1 MDARTRDAMTRAGLN
16 LIQQALSIY
25 DANLRL
31 VLSNRRFQEMFDLPK
46 SLITPGAPFAD
57 TIRYVA
63 ARGDYGPL
71 DDLEA
76 FVIERVEM
84 AQSFTPHYMERTRG
98 NGQVISVEGTPL
110 PNGGW
115 VTVYTDI
122 TQIKRQE
129 DMLRARSEELSGQL
143 SAYSQELSTTN
154 RKLASTI
161 SALEQSQQDLQEI
174 EARTRLTTEMMPAHI
189 AHVGP
194 DRRYTYSNKRLN
206 LVMPGRP
213 ADIINRHIAEALG
226 AQTYSMIEPYL
237 NSALD
242 GKSSVFE
249 FTDDL
254 SSRRIRTAFTPDTSE
269 SNQVSGVYIL
279 SMDVTEE
286 AQARATLQQQSKRE
300 MASHLT
306 SGLAHDFSNLL
317 TIILGA
323 QGRLTKLDLPPDAR
337 QLVDATLNAATRGG
351 ALLHSIA
358 DMVGNRA
365 PHPRA
370 ITITEVFEQIAP
382 LAHSALD
389 SQHKLSLKPPKTDQH
404 WLLDAGQLMDSLLN
418 LILNARDAIGKEGTI
433 TLAAKIVKDTWIE
446 FVVTDT
452 GPGFSDNALQHA
464 FDPFFTTKGEH
475 GTGLGLSMVYDVA
488 KMNGGSLVLQNGF
501 RGARVTL
508 RLPARQAIAEH
519 PPGMALLVEDQ
530 TDLRDVFR
538 SYLTGMGYSV
548 IEASGVD
555 EARALLRELPEINLI
570 MTDLQLEGEE
580 TGVDL
585 ISGLEKT
592 KTLVLFMSSLPAD
605 HPLVILAQ
613 RMAPVLAKPFEM
625 SDLRATLK
633 DALNVTTSRHD
644 P

>member
-31 VLSNRRFQEMFDLPK
+31 ALSNRRFQEMFDLPK

-71 DDLEA
+71 DDLDA

-129 DMLRARSEELSGQL
+129 EMLRARSEELSGQL

-174 EARTRLTTEMMPAHI
+174 EERTRLTTEMMPAHI

-323 QGRLTKLDLPPDAR
+323 QGRLAKLELPTDAR
-337 QLVDATLNAATRGG
+337 QLVDVTLNAATRGG

-370 ITITEVFEQIAP
+370 ITIAEVFEQIAP
-382 LAHSALD
+382 LAQSALD

-404 WLLDAGQLMDSLLN
+404 WLLDAGQLMDALLN

-446 FVVTDT
+446 FVVIDT

-555 EARALLRELPEINLI
+555 EARALLRELPEITLI
-570 MTDLQLEGEE
+570 LTDLQLEGEE

-585 ISGLEKT
+585 ISGLENT
-592 KTLVLFMSSLPAD
+592 KALVLFMSSLPAD
-605 HPLVILAQ
+605 HPLVIRAQ
-613 RMAPVLAKPFEM
+613 RMAPVLAKPFEI

>member
-1 MDARTRDAMTRAGLN
+1 
-16 LIQQALSIY
+16 
-25 DANLRL
+25 
-31 VLSNRRFQEMFDLPK
+31 
-46 SLITPGAPFAD
+46 
-57 TIRYVA
+57 
-63 ARGDYGPL
+63 
-71 DDLEA
+71 
-76 FVIERVEM
+76 M

-323 QGRLTKLDLPPDAR
+323 QGRLAKLDLPPDAR

-351 ALLHSIA
+351 AHYCI
-358 DMVGNRA
+358 
-365 PHPRA
+365 
-370 ITITEVFEQIAP
+370 P
-382 LAHSALD
+382 L
-389 SQHKLSLKPPKTDQH
+389 PI
-404 WLLDAGQLMDSLLN
+404 W
-418 LILNARDAIGKEGTI
+418 
-433 TLAAKIVKDTWIE
+433 W
-446 FVVTDT
+446 
-452 GPGFSDNALQHA
+452 
-464 FDPFFTTKGEH
+464 
-475 GTGLGLSMVYDVA
+475 
-488 KMNGGSLVLQNGF
+488 
-501 RGARVTL
+501 
-508 RLPARQAIAEH
+508 AIARPIH
-519 PPGMALLVEDQ
+519 APSPLQRFLNKSHRWRKVRWTAN
-530 TDLRDVFR
+530 
-538 SYLTGMGYSV
+538 
-548 IEASGVD
+548 
-555 EARALLRELPEINLI
+555 INC
-570 MTDLQLEGEE
+570 
-580 TGVDL
+580 
-585 ISGLEKT
+585 
-592 KTLVLFMSSLPAD
+592 
-605 HPLVILAQ
+605 H
-613 RMAPVLAKPFEM
+613 
-625 SDLRATLK
+625 
-633 DALNVTTSRHD
+633 
-644 P
+644 